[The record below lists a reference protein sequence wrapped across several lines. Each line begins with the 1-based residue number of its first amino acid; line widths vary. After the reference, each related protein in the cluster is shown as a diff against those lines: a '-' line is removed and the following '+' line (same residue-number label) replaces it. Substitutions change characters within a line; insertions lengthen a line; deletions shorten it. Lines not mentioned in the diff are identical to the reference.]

1 MEGEMGKKRF
11 LKNNLIEVVVV
22 VDLLLRLKR
31 RS

>member
-1 MEGEMGKKRF
+1 MGKEKRF
-11 LKNNLIEVVVV
+11 LKKNLIEVVVV

>member
-1 MEGEMGKKRF
+1 MGKQKRF
-11 LKNNLIEVVVV
+11 LKKNLIEVVVV